1 MTRLVKCFLPTCE
14 KISKIDTTDAL
25 GDAILTM
32 ITMLAKRL
40 TTIYEDYEEK
50 IIQSWPF
57 PSADLLV
64 CTRAVIDSRR
74 TLGSADLT
82 PSGSTLN
89 IS

>member
-1 MTRLVKCFLPTCE
+1 MLLVILPEMTRLVKRFLPTY
-14 KISKIDTTDAL
+14 AL

-64 CTRAVIDSRR
+64 CTRAVIDSKR
-74 TLGSADLT
+74 TLGSADDLT
-82 PSGSTLN
+82 PLH